1 MAEKKN
7 EQEIQQEL
15 QRLIAEINRLQGQ
28 MEAINAQIDLI
39 ESSISE
45 LNRVE
50 ETLKGVKEL
59 EGDEE
64 VLVPVGAQ
72 SFVRAC
78 VTDTE
83 RVIVGIGAGVAVERT
98 IDEALESIDDQRQEL
113 EKARA
118 EAQQKL
124 QELAQELQEKQRKAQ
139 ELAQQL
145 EGAQRIAQQSGGG

>member
-1 MAEKKN
+1 MAEKD
-7 EQEIQQEL
+7 EQKARQKLQE
-15 QRLIAEINRLQGQ
+15 LIAEINRLQGQ
-28 MEAINAQIDLI
+28 IEAINAQIDLI

-50 ETLKGVKEL
+50 ETLKGVKGL

-64 VLVPVGAQ
+64 ILVPIGAQ
-72 SFVRAC
+72 SFVKAC

-124 QELAQELQEKQRKAQ
+124 QELAQELQEKQKKAQ

-145 EGAQRIAQQSGGG
+145 EGAQQTTQQSGGG